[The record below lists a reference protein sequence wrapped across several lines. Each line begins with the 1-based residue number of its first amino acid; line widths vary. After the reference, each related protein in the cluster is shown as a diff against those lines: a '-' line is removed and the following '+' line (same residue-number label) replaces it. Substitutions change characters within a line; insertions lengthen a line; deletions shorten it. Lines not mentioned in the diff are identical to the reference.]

1 MSKMYQY
8 KYNNGLIDGVVYIYK
23 DGAKWAFDVINSNG
37 VFKHNGYKTKK
48 DAKAKV
54 ESMVGCSLKTL
65 PLK

>member
-23 DGAKWAFDVINSNG
+23 DGTKWAFDVINRSG

-54 ESMVGCSLKTL
+54 ENMVGCSLKTL